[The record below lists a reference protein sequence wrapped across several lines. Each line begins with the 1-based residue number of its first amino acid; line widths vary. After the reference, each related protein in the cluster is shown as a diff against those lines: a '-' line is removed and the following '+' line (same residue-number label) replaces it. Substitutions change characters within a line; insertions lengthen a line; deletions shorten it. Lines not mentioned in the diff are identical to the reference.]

1 MSAFN
6 SGWSAWGGGGPSGAK
21 KRQDGGGAGP
31 GRQAR
36 QSSNRGTMFLIRF
49 LIVVILVQALYI
61 VKLKVSQQR
70 RLILEE
76 GRGNNGDGGNT
87 RAAEAADSD
96 KFPGIE
102 GGQEHPKS
110 SQEQLGKDSSLGI
123 ATTADSADSV
133 GAGNQAAAIS
143 TQPDGTTVTPGTE
156 TASNGD
162 EKQSVE
168 LPRGDNAVVTLAG
181 GSEGEGSGEQG
192 AGELGE
198 ESEMDSKDE
207 EEVGSRREASERAAE
222 AEAGARAGAETDAGE
237 PEAGGRDGSGEAGVT
252 SAGQRQAEG
261 QGQVSGALAQLRGGG
276 EGGRRWEPLRGP
288 AEGMSC
294 RAWLEEQ
301 DAVAVGRDFERQP
314 VRVAANEVKRWDC
327 DVPCEFVGEG
337 DDVDGSLTYA
347 VPGKMVLRSMEA
359 RSYYPINDPAIARK
373 SHSVVMT
380 VHYDSDVPVQ
390 YGSWEEYD
398 IMRPPV
404 PKTADAIAAAFISNC
419 AANNFRLK
427 AVEEL
432 QKFFTVHSYGRCLN
446 NRPYEHDKLAVIQ
459 RYKFSLA
466 FENSCEPDYITEKF
480 WQSLVAGSV
489 PVVVGPPN
497 IADFVPDN
505 NSYLHIPTEA
515 DIPRV
520 AQQMQALA
528 SDDEAYNKML
538 EWKRSGPS
546 DQFITNVD
554 LSAVHSSCR
563 LCVLLADRI
572 RTHEIA
578 VSSRPRPC
586 RCESVSESGKKQLTY
601 HLYVR
606 ERGTYQFT
614 SVFLTKDSLTL
625 PGLRRAIRRTFKKKS
640 YKPVW
645 VGKRP
650 AVLASE
656 KRIKALRIFHVYP
669 AGSNQKEAMFG
680 SAWFQTSA
688 QFAKF
693 LDSHPCPR
701 LEVIFI

>member
-261 QGQVSGALAQLRGGG
+261 QGQ
-276 EGGRRWEPLRGP
+276 
-288 AEGMSC
+288 GMSC